1 LLLRQQ
7 QQPGSTKFLQ
17 PVINDLSGTGNNSHA
32 NMSQTHHTHKN
43 KSGKNVFRGQ
53 QEKSNLREIVQDGVY
68 LLQQNE
74 KCDET
79 RNGRSNH
86 QTEKMQLS
94 NPSNHIEMHSKSFK
108 QQPILF
114 PK

>member
-1 LLLRQQ
+1 
-7 QQPGSTKFLQ
+7 
-17 PVINDLSGTGNNSHA
+17 
-32 NMSQTHHTHKN
+32 
-43 KSGKNVFRGQ
+43 
-53 QEKSNLREIVQDGVY
+53 VQDGVY

-79 RNGRSNH
+79 KNGRSNH
-86 QTEKMQLS
+86 QTEKMQLR